1 MNWLDFFQTTQ
12 SLCDIS
18 FGRGINATVS
28 SQEEELFNK
37 SALAFEN
44 KKIVDAYYYFLQS
57 LINFQNDMSNENI
70 ILQRVDDTLEFELF
84 QGSAKIHGK
93 VTQENLYAEVTIVK
107 SKDASVAL
115 KRYVLE
121 RNYQLTYVNYF
132 SDDEFIKLK
141 LYQDNIS
148 LSPQKIFFPLRE
160 LALNADY
167 DKEHIKSEFPQIPLE
182 DIAHLQTPPKMQ
194 IEVKHSSL
202 LQWINELEEKVLTL
216 PSNDTTGMQSFF
228 YLNLFFKIDYLI
240 SAKFTISQ
248 KISKR
253 IQEYFSNE
261 NETTEAKNEELKKYL
276 LKLKNMDFETFKESF
291 YDTKYTYNSI
301 EKSPYKDIV
310 VFINESQNKIQ
321 WYKKNRYTQVIP
333 TIYKYIALYSLYNYG
348 MNPILKALFHLL
360 VEIQNASYFKALGC
374 SPLYNEETQTF
385 TKRAI
390 IAQMKKITTLASH
403 KYKAFTIPL
412 DDLNFASLNEFNYS
426 YYNMLKNL
434 DFEEV

>member
-1 MNWLDFFQTTQ
+1 MSWLDFFQTTQ

-44 KKIVDAYYYFLQS
+44 KAIVDAYDYFLQS

-93 VTQENLYAEVTIVK
+93 VTQENLYAEVTMVK
-107 SKDASVAL
+107 SKDATVAL

-194 IEVKHSSL
+194 IKVKHSYL

-291 YDTKYTYNSI
+291 YDAKYTYNSI
-301 EKSPYKDIV
+301 EKSPYNDIV

-360 VEIQNASYFKALGC
+360 VEIQNASYFEALGC
-374 SPLYNEETQTF
+374 NPLYNEATQTF

-390 IAQMKKITTLASH
+390 IAQIKKIATLASH
-403 KYKAFTIPL
+403 KYKAFNIPL

>member
-1 MNWLDFFQTTQ
+1 MSWLDFFQTTQ

-28 SQEEELFNK
+28 SQEEELFNN
-37 SALAFEN
+37 SASAFEN
-44 KKIVDAYYYFLQS
+44 KEVVNAYEYFLQS
-57 LINFQNDMSNENI
+57 LINFQNEVSNENI
-70 ILQRVDDTLEFELF
+70 TLKRVDDTLVFELF
-84 QGSAKIHGK
+84 QGTAKINGR
-93 VTQENLYAEVTIVK
+93 VTHKNLYAEVTMVK

-132 SDDEFIKLK
+132 SDGAFIKLK
-141 LYQDNIS
+141 LYQDNLN

-167 DKEHIKSEFPQIPLE
+167 DKEHIKSEFPEVLLE
-182 DIAHLQTPPKMQ
+182 DIAHLQMPEKMQ
-194 IEVKHSSL
+194 IEVKHKYL
-202 LQWINELEEKVLTL
+202 LQWIQELEEKILTL

-253 IQEYFSNE
+253 VQDYFSNE
-261 NETTEAKNEELKKYL
+261 NATVEAKNEVLKKYL
-276 LKLKNMDFETFKESF
+276 LKLKNMDFDTFTESF
-291 YDTKYTYNSI
+291 YDAKYTYNSI

-310 VFINESQNKIQ
+310 IFIDESQNKIQ

-333 TIYKYIALYSLYNYG
+333 TIYKYIAFYSLYNYG
-348 MNPILKALFHLL
+348 MNPTLKALFHLL
-360 VEIQNASYFKALGC
+360 VEIQNAPYFEALGC
-374 SPLYNEETQTF
+374 NPLYNETAKTF
-385 TKRAI
+385 AKRAI
-390 IAQMKKITTLASH
+390 VTQMKKIAMHASN
-403 KYKAFTIPL
+403 KYKAFTINI
-412 DDLNFASLNEFNYS
+412 DDLNFSSMNEFNYS